1 MNNKLTERERELG
14 ELVYDG
20 LSNKEIAD
28 ELDVKEQT
36 IKNRLMTVY
45 DKLHISNRTEFA
57 VYIHHKRVRE

>member
-1 MNNKLTERERELG
+1 MRTELTERELELG
-14 ELVYDG
+14 KLVYDG
-20 LSNKEIAD
+20 LSNKQIAN